1 MELAELGTKRRL
13 LRLHFTVDSRANSWA
28 DSIMQNKSIQEAAN
42 ELLYESAKSSD
53 LLMRL
58 RNGVGDFVKAKRAYV
73 DTDELRETYLA
84 GLEQLLAEG
93 KIQQTLGSRDMT
105 VFRVTDEGK
114 RNRVTFDMAR
124 TTLLE
129 AVKADGFIAKVHSA
143 DGEYLQSGTQVY
155 SEVDEE
161 RILYLEAFC
170 DLLHHGYVQPTSET
184 KEMSLYSYANKTPLK
199 RAI

>member
-1 MELAELGTKRRL
+1 
-13 LRLHFTVDSRANSWA
+13 
-28 DSIMQNKSIQEAAN
+28 MQNNSIKDAAN

-73 DTDELRETYLA
+73 ETDEVRETYLA
-84 GLEQLLAEG
+84 GLELLLAEG

-105 VFRVTDEGK
+105 LFRVTDEGK
-114 RNRVTFDMAR
+114 RKRVTFEMAR
-124 TTLLE
+124 ANLLE
-129 AVKADGFIAKVHSA
+129 AVQADGFIAKVHSA
-143 DGEYLQSGTQVY
+143 DGEYLQCGTRVY
-155 SEVDEE
+155 SDVDEE

-170 DLLHHGYVQPTSET
+170 DLLQHSYVRPTSES
-184 KEMSLYSYANKTPLK
+184 KEMSLYAYANKAPLK